1 MSLPRLVMLVAS
13 GALPLVLACG
23 GQGSSPAVD
32 AGALDAGAQ
41 APEGGVDAA
50 GDAAKEGDAAGDA
63 GDAGDDAGVVLSPP
77 LPSWSDEAFPDKR
90 SPMPKKDEWKSAP
103 QVAVDGAL
111 PEVLFRSREGG
122 GGACETRRLR
132 EWIQIRCNLGGH
144 DGGVMLIGGNADGV
158 SLGRDSDAIF
168 PVRRGDRRVIEFFNA
183 SETVNAHTT
192 EVIARQL
199 LPGIVISEQW
209 IAGDE
214 RPTLVASDHA
224 ARPR

>member
-1 MSLPRLVMLVAS
+1 VSLPRLLMLVVS

-23 GQGSSPAVD
+23 GQGSSPVVD

-50 GDAAKEGDAAGDA
+50 GDAANESDAAGDA
-63 GDAGDDAGVVLSPP
+63 GDAGDAAGVVLSPP
-77 LPSWSDEAFPDKR
+77 LPSWSEEAFPDKR

-103 QVAVDGAL
+103 RVAIDGSL
-111 PEVLFRSREGG
+111 PETLFRSREGG
-122 GGACETRRLR
+122 RGECETRRLR
-132 EWIQIRCNLGGH
+132 EWIQIRCNLGGN

-199 LPGIVISEQW
+199 LPGIVISEHW